1 MAGLG
6 TFMASELDP
15 DEHDENCPLQC
26 FNGGECIIHETTSE
40 YYCGCPLFPTGGFM
54 GVHCETLFQECNANT
69 SNSTLSK
76 NRGWRCLN
84 GGMCQ
89 SGGDSGELC
98 HCLDEWGGQRCE
110 IFLGQADSVF
120 IHHAGL
126 LSEDNP
132 LTIEAIVIIV
142 AASLV
147 LSFVCFMGG
156 FHVGRG
162 KRVPVD
168 FDAYVDE
175 DLPEDC
181 LENDLQ
187 LKTVQTEPVNSHE
200 DEEEGPEHLDVPE
213 VL

>member
-1 MAGLG
+1 
-6 TFMASELDP
+6 
-15 DEHDENCPLQC
+15 
-26 FNGGECIIHETTSE
+26 
-40 YYCGCPLFPTGGFM
+40 M
-54 GVHCETLFQECNANT
+54 GVHCETPFQECNSSNF
-69 SNSTLSK
+69 NSTN

-89 SGGDSGELC
+89 NADGGELC

-110 IFLGQADSVF
+110 IFLGLADSAF

-126 LSEDNP
+126 LNEDNP
-132 LTIEAIVIIV
+132 LTVEAIVIIA

-162 KRVPVD
+162 NRVPVD
-168 FDAYVDE
+168 LDAYLDE
-175 DLPEDC
+175 DLPGDY
-181 LENDLQ
+181 LGNDLQ
-187 LKTVQTEPVNSHE
+187 LKTVNTEPINSHE
-200 DEEEGPEHLDVPE
+200 DEEEGPEQLDVPE

>member
-6 TFMASELDP
+6 TFLASELEP
-15 DEHDENCPLQC
+15 DKHDENCPLQC
-26 FNGGECIIHETTSE
+26 FNGGECIVHETTSE
-40 YYCGCPLFPTGGFM
+40 FYCGCDLFPTGGFM
-54 GVHCETLFQECNANT
+54 GVHCETPFQECNS
-69 SNSTLSK
+69 SNSTN

-89 SGGDSGELC
+89 NGDGGELC

-110 IFLGQADSVF
+110 IFLGLADRAF

-132 LTIEAIVIIV
+132 LTVEAIVIIV

-147 LSFVCFMGG
+147 LSFVCFLGG

-162 KRVPVD
+162 KRAPVD
-168 FDAYVDE
+168 LDAYLDE
-175 DLPEDC
+175 DLPGDY

-187 LKTVQTEPVNSHE
+187 LKTVNTEPVNSHD
-200 DEEEGPEHLDVPE
+200 DEEEGPEQLDVPE